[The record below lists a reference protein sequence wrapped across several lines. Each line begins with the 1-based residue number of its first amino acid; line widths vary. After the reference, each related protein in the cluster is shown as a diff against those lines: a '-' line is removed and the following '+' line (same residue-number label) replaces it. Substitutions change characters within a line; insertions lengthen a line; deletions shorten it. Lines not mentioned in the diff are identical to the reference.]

1 MSFMKGLTL
10 NQKEQNRLQVLN
22 RLLEGVLDVGEA
34 SELLGVSQ
42 RQVRRLRA
50 AHRQEGASALA
61 HGNRGRAPIHKVSQ
75 EVELGS
81 GRYAGFNHTH
91 LTEGLGRHEGIAL
104 SRSTVRRILSSAG
117 MRSPRKRRGPKH
129 RVRRERYAQEGML
142 LQVDGTRHDWLEGR
156 GPYLTLIGAV
166 DDATGTIPYAL
177 FREQEDAHGYF
188 LLTERVIRDKGIP
201 LALYSD
207 RHGIFQRSPSEAESL
222 EEQLAGERS
231 PTQFGRAMRELG
243 IESVLAQSPQAKG
256 RVERMWGTLQDRLVS
271 LLRLEGASCIE
282 DANRV
287 LASVLPEINE
297 HFGVAPGQAGSA
309 YRQMPE
315 GLVPESLL
323 CFKYMRTVANDNT
336 IRFANRTIQLLPD
349 MQRMSYARARVEVQE
364 RLDGTIVVCHRG
376 KVIAVT
382 EAPGSTCLLR
392 ARRSHSSERKADV
405 TRHPGQPQPHKAH
418 KARSRPSLEKTTTD
432 KITEH
437 LDGHF
442 HWTTTPT
449 NSLRDPLQARSRATP
464 RQVGDV

>member
-1 MSFMKGLTL
+1 M

-50 AHRQEGASALA
+50 AYREEGASALA
-61 HGNRGRAPIHKVSQ
+61 HGNRGRSPNHKVS
-75 EVELGS
+75 EEMRSRVVELGS
-81 GRYAGFNHTH
+81 DRYAGFNHTH
-91 LTEGLGRHEGIAL
+91 LTEELGRHEGIAL

-117 MRSPRKRRGPKH
+117 IRSPRKRRRPKH
-129 RVRRERYAQEGML
+129 RVRRERYGQEGML
-142 LQVDGTRHDWLEGR
+142 LQVDGSRHDWLEGR

-166 DDATGTIPYAL
+166 DDATGTIPHAL

-188 LLTERVIRDKGIP
+188 LLLERIIRDKGTP

-207 RHGIFQRSPSEAESL
+207 RHGIFQRSPADTESL

-271 LLRLEGASCIE
+271 LMRLEDARCIE

-287 LASVLPEINE
+287 LASFLPELNE
-297 HFGVAPGQAGSA
+297 HFGVAPRHAGSA
-309 YRQMPE
+309 YRRVPE
-315 GLVPESLL
+315 GLLPESVL

-336 IRFANRTIQLLPD
+336 IRFANSTIQLLPD
-349 MQRMSYARARVEVQE
+349 MQRMSYARVRVEVQE
-364 RLDGTIVVCHRG
+364 RLDGKHRCQL
-376 KVIAVT
+376 
-382 EAPGSTCLLR
+382 S
-392 ARRSHSSERKADV
+392 
-405 TRHPGQPQPHKAH
+405 GQ
-418 KARSRPSLEKTTTD
+418 D
-432 KITEH
+432 Y
-437 LDGHF
+437 
-442 HWTTTPT
+442 
-449 NSLRDPLQARSRATP
+449 
-464 RQVGDV
+464 RQ